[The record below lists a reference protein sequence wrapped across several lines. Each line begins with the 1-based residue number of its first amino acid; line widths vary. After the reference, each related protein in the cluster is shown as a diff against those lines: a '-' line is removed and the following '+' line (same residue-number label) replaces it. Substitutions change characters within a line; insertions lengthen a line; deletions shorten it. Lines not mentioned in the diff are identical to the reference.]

1 MNSNPNSSSTSK
13 YWRSAALRIGG
24 SVLILALL
32 LRAVPFRLVWSKIQ
46 LTSPWLAVALL
57 CSYLALH
64 LMGTAKWRL
73 LINLAGAELTF
84 PQAVRCYFT
93 GLFGN
98 IFLPSLVGG
107 DILRAGIAFRLARS
121 KTAVVLGSLVDRV
134 QDTIG
139 LLAVVGIGVLL
150 LPNALDP
157 RSRGTLRAVAVVF
170 LVGVSLGVGSVS
182 IVPVRRFPWKIRRR
196 LVPVR
201 HAIRAVY
208 RRPALVFLCFCMGMT
223 LQVCLVSINFI
234 LGKTSGLHVPFYVWL
249 FAWPL
254 SKLSGLIPVT
264 QGGMGIR
271 EAALVGLL
279 LPFGAPKET
288 VTAVGFVFE
297 AILISGGLIGGAMAF
312 VIGRISSGTNE

>member
-13 YWRSAALRIGG
+13 YWRSAAPRIGG

-46 LTSPWLAVALL
+46 LTSPWLAAALL

-84 PQAVRCYFT
+84 PEAVRCYFT

-134 QDTIG
+134 QDTI
-139 LLAVVGIGVLL
+139 
-150 LPNALDP
+150 
-157 RSRGTLRAVAVVF
+157 
-170 LVGVSLGVGSVS
+170 
-182 IVPVRRFPWKIRRR
+182 
-196 LVPVR
+196 
-201 HAIRAVY
+201 
-208 RRPALVFLCFCMGMT
+208 
-223 LQVCLVSINFI
+223 
-234 LGKTSGLHVPFYVWL
+234 
-249 FAWPL
+249 
-254 SKLSGLIPVT
+254 
-264 QGGMGIR
+264 
-271 EAALVGLL
+271 
-279 LPFGAPKET
+279 
-288 VTAVGFVFE
+288 
-297 AILISGGLIGGAMAF
+297 
-312 VIGRISSGTNE
+312 